1 MARVWP
7 AARSC
12 DDPSPLAGDPPV
24 PLPPS
29 QVQDLLL
36 DLYFTYVHP
45 AFPVIHKSC
54 FLAEYNS
61 RCRLPKVCC

>member
-7 AARSC
+7 ASRACHS
-12 DDPSPLAGDPPV
+12 PSPPETPFL
-24 PLPPS
+24 LPPIH
-29 QVQDLLL
+29 VQDLLL

-45 AFPVIHKSC
+45 AFPVIHKSR

-61 RCRLPKVCC
+61 RYRFELRLIC